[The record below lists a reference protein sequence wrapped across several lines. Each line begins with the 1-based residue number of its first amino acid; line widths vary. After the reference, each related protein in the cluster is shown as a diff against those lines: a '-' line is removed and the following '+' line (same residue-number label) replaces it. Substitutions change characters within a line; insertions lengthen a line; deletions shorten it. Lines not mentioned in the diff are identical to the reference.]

1 MICERCAEL
10 RGANGANANLVVELR
25 AALASARAGLNESAC
40 LRTGHVA
47 TRATARIAE
56 LERERDGLWAALR
69 AIADAEG
76 ASPCLSGEVARAALA
91 PRPDDGEREG
101 GK

>member
-69 AIADAEG
+69 AIADAEVDG
-76 ASPCLSGEVARAALA
+76 APCISGEVARAALSST
-91 PRPDDGEREG
+91 RG
-101 GK
+101 GGADE

>member
-10 RGANGANANLVVELR
+10 REANGANANLVVELR
-25 AALASARAGLNESAC
+25 AQLASARAGLNESAC

-47 TRATARIAE
+47 TGAARRIAE

-76 ASPCLSGEVARAALA
+76 EAPCLSGEVARAALSST
-91 PRPDDGEREG
+91 RG
-101 GK
+101 GGTDE